1 MSKLYIAKS
10 HNLSAAWTEV
20 FNHLMQPRIS
30 DLSPA
35 IISISDFD
43 ERSLPH
49 EIPGV
54 REAIDGVNKQTCRTI
69 ASTIF
74 PNSLWA
80 PGSIDSARTLYERY
94 ERIWRT
100 ISKCPANSKG
110 VYFRRMTS
118 YKSAGVPADTE
129 PVNQLSHV
137 IDTFGGGN
145 HRHSAL
151 QAAIF
156 DPTRDHTNSRQR
168 GFPCLQQ
175 VAFNASG
182 CDLEVTGFYALQHHL
197 PKAYGNYLGLCWLG
211 RFMAQQMGLYLTQ
224 VTCIASSLK
233 LPTNDGYTKSG
244 LAPLKHSLNQIL
256 ELNRQ
261 KAA

>member
-1 MSKLYIAKS
+1 MMSKLYVAKS
-10 HNLSAAWTEV
+10 QNLSVAWTEL
-20 FNHLMQPRIS
+20 FIHLMQPGVS

-35 IISISDFD
+35 VISISDFD
-43 ERSLPH
+43 ERSLPR

-54 REAIDGVNKQTCRTI
+54 QDVIDGVNKQTCRTI

-74 PNSLWA
+74 PNSLWTPSA
-80 PGSIDSARTLYERY
+80 PDNAKSLYERY
-94 ERIWRT
+94 GRIWKT

-118 YKSAGVPADTE
+118 FKPAGAAADMD
-129 PVNQLSHV
+129 PVNQLFHV
-137 IDTFGGGN
+137 IDTYNGGN

-156 DPTRDHTNSRQR
+156 DPTRDHTNSLQR

-175 VAFNASG
+175 VAFNASDA
-182 CDLEVTGFYALQHHL
+182 DLEVTGFYALQYHV

-211 RFMAQQMGLYLTQ
+211 RFMAQQMGLRLAQ

-233 LPTNDGYTKSG
+233 LGGKGYTKSG
-244 LAPLKHSLNQIL
+244 LKPLKNSLNQVL
-256 ELNRQ
+256 EHHLQ